1 MSVLIISRDHF
12 FSFGLTTVLRE
23 GGLRVY
29 PMLFKSIT
37 DIIKTVFINKVDII
51 IIDIDSFSDTTF
63 LHRDIN
69 KKCHLIYIFDLPLCF
84 LKMNRSFLSKKAPS
98 GYIIKSLQN
107 ITEINHPVINS
118 RNMRNLELFNQG
130 HSIQGIADEINMC
143 KKSVYRIK
151 NEVVINSGF
160 LKFHP
165 AFTMYIMIIL
175 LQLLP

>member
-1 MSVLIISRDHF
+1 V
-12 FSFGLTTVLRE
+12 
-23 GGLRVY
+23 RVY

-37 DIIKTVFINKVDII
+37 DIIKTVFINKGDII
-51 IIDIDSFSDTTF
+51 IIDVDSFSDTTF

-84 LKMNRSFLSKKAPS
+84 LKMNRSFLSKKDPS

-165 AFTMYIMIIL
+165 AFTMYTMIIL